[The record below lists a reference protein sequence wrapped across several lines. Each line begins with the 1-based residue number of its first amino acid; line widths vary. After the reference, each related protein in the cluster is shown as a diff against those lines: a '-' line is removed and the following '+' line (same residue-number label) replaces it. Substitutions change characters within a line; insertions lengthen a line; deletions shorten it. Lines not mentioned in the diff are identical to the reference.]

1 MKESQ
6 IRSLISKLQTLQ
18 IIEVQEIPKT
28 MDRQATRSVF
38 AFRFKYK
45 KALNVFKESLMFNMA
60 EVLDHLEDVKLEN
73 KILLDKISR
82 EDVKGKE
89 HELLLTSE
97 LVQLQKYY
105 TFEKMSLARLA
116 RLRSGVEVF
125 HFMKGL

>member
-1 MKESQ
+1 
-6 IRSLISKLQTLQ
+6 
-18 IIEVQEIPKT
+18 
-28 MDRQATRSVF
+28 
-38 AFRFKYK
+38 
-45 KALNVFKESLMFNMA
+45 MA

-125 HFMKGL
+125 QFMKGL